1 MNVVVLKSKLDALAN
16 AIGIKAGKR
25 VPQTIDE
32 LVETVEG
39 IQTGIEPT
47 GTIAITS
54 NGEHDVAGYA
64 TADVSVPSQGGA
76 LVITLS
82 WDSEFGED
90 GGWVP
95 DCTYAEVEAAYAA
108 GREIA
113 CNLDGSDP
121 DHYPISASI
130 TPEGYEGELY
140 DLVVNV
146 YWVDF
151 SGGYDPLYDSYI
163 WESVDDEPAYYLDL
177 RVPFIFPN
185 FESPTRTYTPSAQQQ
200 TDTITYD
207 STQGYNGI
215 QEVSVTVEAVSLQA
229 KTRTISASGTFT
241 DTPDSGYDG
250 LSSVQTTV
258 PAVNPVVDQYGTF
271 KTVSGQRKWDS
282 FAYADADGAAGWF
295 VDDGNHTN
303 TKTYNAIAA
312 NTSVTPTE
320 SSQTIGGSNY
330 MMEGA
335 VTVNAISSSYV
346 GSGITRRDSTDL
358 SASGATVSVPA
369 GYYASSASKAV
380 ASGSVTASAT
390 KSISS
395 HTATVTP
402 SASVTAGYISSGAT
416 GSAVTVQASELVSG
430 NLAITENGS
439 GIDCSTYS
447 TVSVNVSGGT
457 PDLHVD
463 TKDVTLSSAAS
474 SISFTSL
481 AGEPTSFSVVSRGD
495 LATGAAPYKVA
506 AVVFDGSSTIG
517 QYITNTSNA
526 QMTYDGSAFSH
537 SYSNGTLTVTCS
549 GASFQAAE
557 YILCYTYGGG
567 TIASEQ
573 VQVGSG
579 ATSITFTGISDEP
592 EAWTCIF
599 TSDIGTSSGY
609 TRAHVVA
616 YDGSSIYGME
626 MGSGSQATA
635 HWTASFSNGSLTIS
649 SQSTTQGGYF
659 HQPGYYEL
667 VYAIGGG
674 NYQSK
679 TVTPTTSAQTVT
691 ADSGYD
697 ALKRVTVEA
706 IPSEYIIP
714 TGNIAITSN
723 TGTGQTLNVSQYATA
738 TVNVPTG
745 GGGASVD
752 TKTVTASNR
761 PSTISFTSMKGEPIM
776 FALKATFTM
785 TSSSSTY
792 YYVDSMRGYLSN
804 NAYTVQGRLFRMGS
818 TRQTENVQT
827 GYSATYSGGTLTL
840 TSTGNRTTSPGC
852 FYNGSYE
859 LVYAY

>member
-25 VPQTIDE
+25 VPQTLDE

-64 TADVSVPSQGGA
+64 LADVAVPS
-76 LVITLS
+76 
-82 WDSEFGED
+82 
-90 GGWVP
+90 
-95 DCTYAEVEAAYAA
+95 
-108 GREIA
+108 
-113 CNLDGSDP
+113 GS
-121 DHYPISASI
+121 A
-130 TPEGYEGELY
+130 
-140 DLVVNV
+140 N
-146 YWVDF
+146 
-151 SGGYDPLYDSYI
+151 
-163 WESVDDEPAYYLDL
+163 
-177 RVPFIFPN
+177 
-185 FESPTRTYTPSAQQQ
+185 
-200 TDTITYD
+200 
-207 STQGYNGI
+207 
-215 QEVSVTVEAVSLQA
+215 LQA
-229 KTRTISASGTFT
+229 KTRTITAAGTFT
-241 DTPDSGYDG
+241 DTPDAGYDG

-346 GSGITRRDSTDL
+346 GSGITRRDSTSL

-390 KSISS
+390 KGSVSNHS
-395 HTATVTP
+395 VQVTP

-416 GSAVTVQASELVSG
+416 GTAVTVQASELVSG
-430 NLAITENGS
+430 SETKTVNGTYDVTNLAEIVV
-439 GIDCSTYS
+439 D
-447 TVSVNVSGGT
+447 VSGGGGT
-457 PDLHVD
+457 GLQVAYAD
-463 TKDVTLSSAAS
+463 TALSAAAS
-474 SISFTSL
+474 SIQFTGL
-481 AGEPTSFSVVSRGD
+481 DAEPTSFVVFCWPPSD
-495 LATGAAPYKVA
+495 TISTGSPARVA
-506 AVVFDGSSTIG
+506 AVVFDGQSLHG
-517 QYITNTSNA
+517 QTVTTTSNA
-526 QMTYDGSAFSH
+526 NASYDTGFSK
-537 SYSNGTLTVTCS
+537 SYSNGTLTIT
-549 GASFQAAE
+549 ATTAQFIAAE
-557 YILCYTYGGG
+557 YGISYTYGGG
-567 TIASEQ
+567 SIETAD

-579 ATSITFTGISDEP
+579 ATSISFTGLEDEP
-592 EAWTCIF
+592 VMWSCIF
-599 TSDIGTSSGY
+599 KSNFGTSSGY
-609 TRAHVVA
+609 QRVMAVQASEGGDPNGFCLDSSAH
-616 YDGSSIYGME
+616 YSDTY
-626 MGSGSQATA
+626 
-635 HWTASFSNGSLTIS
+635 WTASYSNGTLTITS
-649 SQSTTQGGYF
+649 SGTNAGGYW
-659 HQPGYYEL
+659 HQPGYYQL
-667 VYAIGGG
+667 TYALDTSG

-679 TVTPTTSAQTVT
+679 TVTPTTSQQVVT
-691 ADSGYD
+691 ADSQYD
-697 ALKRVTVEA
+697 ALKKVTVNA
-706 IPSEYIIP
+706 IPDTYVQQTATQGAP
-714 TGNIAITSN
+714 TYTPTTTAQTIATGTYLTGTQTIQGDANLVAGNIKSGTTIFGV
-723 TGTGQTLNVSQYATA
+723 TGTYS
-738 TVNVPTG
+738 G
-745 GGGASVD
+745 GGGGSATVD

-761 PSTISFTSMKGEPIM
+761 PSTLSFTSMKGEPIM

-804 NAYTVQGRLFRMGS
+804 GSYSVQGRLFRMGS
-818 TRQTENVQT
+818 TRQTEQVQT

-859 LVYAY
+859 LVYVY

>member
-1 MNVVVLKSKLDALAN
+1 MAKVTVTEDKLDSLAG
-16 AIGIKAGKR
+16 AIAAKSGETLPLTLAEMKAA
-25 VPQTIDE
+25 VD
-32 LVETVEG
+32 
-39 IQTGIEPT
+39 
-47 GTIAITS
+47 
-54 NGEHDVAGYA
+54 
-64 TADVSVPSQGGA
+64 
-76 LVITLS
+76 
-82 WDSEFGED
+82 
-90 GGWVP
+90 
-95 DCTYAEVEAAYAA
+95 
-108 GREIA
+108 
-113 CNLDGSDP
+113 
-121 DHYPISASI
+121 SI
-130 TPEGYEGELY
+130 TT
-140 DLVVNV
+140 
-146 YWVDF
+146 
-151 SGGYDPLYDSYI
+151 GGG
-163 WESVDDEPAYYLDL
+163 
-177 RVPFIFPN
+177 
-185 FESPTRTYTPSAQQQ
+185 TP
-200 TDTITYD
+200 
-207 STQGYNGI
+207 
-215 QEVSVTVEAVSLQA
+215 VLQA
-229 KTRTISASGTFT
+229 KTRTITAAGTFT
-241 DTPDSGYDG
+241 DTPDAGYDG

-258 PAVNPVVDQYGTF
+258 PAAELY
-271 KTVSGQRKWDS
+271 VSGYGAFYDDSGTRKWRYIS
-282 FAYADADGAAGWF
+282 SAMADPHDAGTPGYF
-295 VDDGNHTN
+295 SGSAISDYDI
-303 TKTYNAIAA
+303 YNAVAA

-320 SSQTIGGSNY
+320 SAQTIGGTRY

-390 KSISS
+390 KGSVSNHS
-395 HTATVTP
+395 VQVTP

-416 GSAVTVQASELVSG
+416 GTPVTVQASELVSG

-537 SYSNGTLTVTCS
+537 SYSNGTLTITCS

-599 TSDIGTSSGY
+599 TSNIGTSSGY

-616 YDGSSIYGME
+616 FDGSSIYGME

-635 HWTASFSNGSLTIS
+635 HWSASFSNGSLTIS

-723 TGTGQTLNVSQYATA
+723 TGSGQSLDVSQYATA

-745 GGGASVD
+745 GGGATVA
-752 TKTVTASNR
+752 TKSVTASNR
-761 PSTISFTSMKGEPIM
+761 PSSLAFSSLSGQPIM

-804 NAYTVQGRLFRMGS
+804 GSYTVQGRLFQMGS
-818 TRQTENVQT
+818 TRQTVNVQT